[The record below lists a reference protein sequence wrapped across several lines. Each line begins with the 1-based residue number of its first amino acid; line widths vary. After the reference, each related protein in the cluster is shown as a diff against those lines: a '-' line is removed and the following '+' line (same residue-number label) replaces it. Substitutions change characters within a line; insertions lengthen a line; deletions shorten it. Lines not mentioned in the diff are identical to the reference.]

1 MYKCKEIT
9 FCAKELL
16 KTHRIQ
22 VSEANKKEVV
32 DLLSEYIDLL
42 IFNIVAVVSIICAN
56 IGVKKVILQHIHYL
70 SKYIDKRCLR
80 KKPTAAAAKPR
91 ASRMSGG
98 AFNTAA
104 FFGVSEPRYNVENEG
119 RDLLTIDF
127 MSGTARNAIPMMGGG
142 SGSGRSGQAHAH
154 LKTPSCIKL
163 DKIIVRKINNVF
175 KFFGL
180 MVNKDAVT
188 HLKTKYDTIID
199 ELFES
204 IKQIKGVVTPAKVSQ
219 LIHKSKIMKKN

>member
-1 MYKCKEIT
+1 MDKCKEIT

-16 KTHRIQ
+16 RTHRLR
-22 VSEANKKEVV
+22 VSDANKKEVV
-32 DLLSEYIDLL
+32 ALLSDYIDLL

-56 IGVKKVILQHIHYL
+56 NGVKKVILQHIHYL
-70 SKYIDKRCLR
+70 SKYIDKRCC
-80 KKPTAAAAKPR
+80 KKPARAARAAKP
-91 ASRMSGG
+91 RMSGG

-104 FFGVSEPRYNVENEG
+104 FYGVSEPRYSVENVG

-127 MSGTARNAIPMMGGG
+127 TSGAARNAIPMMGGG
-142 SGSGRSGQAHAH
+142 SGGHPH

-163 DKIIVRKINNVF
+163 DKIIMRKIKNVF

-180 MVNKDAVT
+180 AVNKEAVE
-188 HLKTKYDTIID
+188 HLKTKYDTIIE

-204 IKQIKGVVTPAKVSQ
+204 MKKAKGELTPAKVSQ
-219 LIHKSKIMKKN
+219 FINKSKIMKKN

>member
-1 MYKCKEIT
+1 MDKCKEIT

-16 KTHRIQ
+16 RTHRLR
-22 VSEANKKEVV
+22 VSDANKKEVV
-32 DLLSEYIDLL
+32 TLLSDYIDLL

-56 IGVKKVILQHIHYL
+56 NGVKKVILQHIHYL
-70 SKYIDKRCLR
+70 SKYIDKRCC
-80 KKPTAAAAKPR
+80 KKPAKSAKP
-91 ASRMSGG
+91 RMSGG

-104 FFGVSEPRYNVENEG
+104 FYGVSEPRYSVENVG

-127 MSGTARNAIPMMGGG
+127 TSGTARNAIPMMGGG
-142 SGSGRSGQAHAH
+142 GGGHPH

-163 DKIIVRKINNVF
+163 DKIIMRKIKNVF

-180 MVNKDAVT
+180 AVNKEAVE
-188 HLKTKYDTIID
+188 HLKTKYDTIIE

-204 IKQIKGVVTPAKVSQ
+204 MKKAKGELTPAKVSQ
-219 LIHKSKIMKKN
+219 FINKSKIMKKN

>member
-1 MYKCKEIT
+1 MDKCKEIT

-16 KTHRIQ
+16 RTHRLR
-22 VSEANKKEVV
+22 VSDANKKEVV
-32 DLLSEYIDLL
+32 ALLSNYIDLL

-56 IGVKKVILQHIHYL
+56 IGVKKVILQHVHYL
-70 SKYIDKRCLR
+70 SKYIDKRCC
-80 KKPTAAAAKPR
+80 KKGKAASASAKPV
-91 ASRMSGG
+91 RMSGG

-104 FFGVSEPRYNVENEG
+104 FYGVSEPRYSVENAG

-127 MSGTARNAIPMMGGG
+127 TSGMARNAIPMMGGG
-142 SGSGRSGQAHAH
+142 SGGSSGHPH

-163 DKIIVRKINNVF
+163 DKIIIRKIKNVF

-180 MVNKDAVT
+180 AVNKDAVA
-188 HLKTKYDTIID
+188 HLKTKYDAIVE

-204 IKQIKGVVTPAKVSQ
+204 MKKAKGELTPAKVSQ
-219 LIHKSKIMKKN
+219 FINKSKIMKK